1 MTVSETDHELV
12 ERARHGEA
20 AAFEALVTRHHQ
32 AARRAAIAALGS
44 VDDADDVAQEAW
56 ISVHARLADFQGTS
70 SFRTWLLAIVW
81 NKALDRRR
89 QVGRWLRRMVS
100 LEFGTVSTFSA
111 RFSERRPSPER
122 RVLDDE
128 LGDQTTRLVRA
139 LSAKLRDPLL
149 LIGSGDYSY
158 DEVAAMLGIPV
169 GTVKWRVSEARR
181 QLRAKLERLG
191 YRH

>member
-1 MTVSETDHELV
+1 VIDAVVTDHELV
-12 ERARHGEA
+12 ERARQGEA
-20 AAFEALVTRHHQ
+20 LAFEALVTRHHQ

-44 VDDADDVAQEAW
+44 ADDADDVAQEAW
-56 ISVHARLADFQGTS
+56 IAVHARLGDFQGAS
-70 SFRTWLLAIVW
+70 GFRTWLLAIVW

-100 LEFGTVSTFSA
+100 LDFGGAVTL
-111 RFSERRPSPER
+111 SEPRPSPER
-122 RVLDDE
+122 RVLRDE
-128 LGDQTTRLVRA
+128 LSDQTTRLVRS

-158 DEVAAMLGIPV
+158 EEVAAMLGIPV

-181 QLRAKLERLG
+181 QLRGKLERLG
-191 YRH
+191 Y

>member
-1 MTVSETDHELV
+1 L
-12 ERARHGEA
+12 
-20 AAFEALVTRHHQ
+20 Q
-32 AARRAAIAALGS
+32 
-44 VDDADDVAQEAW
+44 
-56 ISVHARLADFQGTS
+56 DFQGAS

-100 LEFGTVSTFSA
+100 LDLGGA
-111 RFSERRPSPER
+111 IGLSEHRPSPEH
-122 RVLDDE
+122 RVLGDE
-128 LGDQTTRLVRA
+128 LSDQTTRLVRA

-158 DEVAAMLGIPV
+158 EEVAAMLGIPA

-191 YRH
+191 YGQ

>member
-1 MTVSETDHELV
+1 
-12 ERARHGEA
+12 
-20 AAFEALVTRHHQ
+20 VTRHHQ

-44 VDDADDVAQEAW
+44 ADDADDVAQEAW
-56 ISVHARLADFQGTS
+56 IIVHARLTDFQGAS

-100 LEFGTVSTFSA
+100 LDTPWPSSEGSAALPAAMTVTA
-111 RFSERRPSPER
+111 AAGAAIGLSEERPSPER
-122 RVLDDE
+122 RVLNEE
-128 LGDQTTRLVRA
+128 LSGQIGRLVRA

-158 DEVAAMLGIPV
+158 EEVAAMLGIPV

-191 YRH
+191 Y